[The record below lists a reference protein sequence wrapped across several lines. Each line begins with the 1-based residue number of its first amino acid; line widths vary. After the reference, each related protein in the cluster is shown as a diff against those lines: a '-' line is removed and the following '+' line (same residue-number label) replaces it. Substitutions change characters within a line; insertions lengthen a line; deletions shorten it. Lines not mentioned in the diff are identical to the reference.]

1 MRWCRAPYFSAFSGE
16 NVAMVL
22 APIVALEF
30 LGGKARP
37 RPTGLEA
44 KGDRIQPS
52 GC

>member
-1 MRWCRAPYFSAFSGE
+1 
-16 NVAMVL
+16 MVL

-44 KGDRIQPS
+44 KGDRDPAAGMLARRRRS
-52 GC
+52 WVAER